1 MPKITSEEWLNWL
14 REERVNVVKLPISD
28 PRKVELQA
36 LLKEF
41 EEIERTCTEI
51 DEYDPDR
58 AEQLAAEIVGA
69 LKD

>member
-1 MPKITSEEWLNWL
+1 MPKITREEWLNWL
-14 REERVNVVKLPISD
+14 QGVNVAKLPISD

-41 EEIERTCTEI
+41 EEIENICTEI

-58 AEQLAAEIVGA
+58 AEQLAAKIVGA